1 MGKLDIAERTRLE
14 ERALFV
20 RLETLRLTRIAGAG
34 HYSATF
40 SAAELL
46 ATLYYHELRLDPSHP
61 QWPER
66 DRFVLSKGHAAI
78 GLYPILADLGF
89 FDSAELET
97 YTRLGSAFGDHPDMR
112 KVRGID
118 FSSGSL
124 GHGLSIGVGMAL
136 GGRVQSMDFRVY
148 VMVGDAEL
156 NEGQIW
162 EAAMSAGH
170 FKLDSLVCIVDRNQL
185 GIDGRTEDIMAVEP
199 IGDRFASFGWDVQRI
214 NGHSVDEIVDA
225 FDAAKQTSRRQPH
238 VIIADTIKGKGV
250 QRMELDVNWHV
261 GNLGPEDY
269 EAVYEE
275 LLAGVSK

>member
-1 MGKLDIAERTRLE
+1 
-14 ERALFV
+14 
-20 RLETLRLTRIAGAG
+20 
-34 HYSATF
+34 
-40 SAAELL
+40 
-46 ATLYYHELRLDPSHP
+46 
-61 QWPER
+61 
-66 DRFVLSKGHAAI
+66 
-78 GLYPILADLGF
+78 
-89 FDSAELET
+89 
-97 YTRLGSAFGDHPDMR
+97 
-112 KVRGID
+112 
-118 FSSGSL
+118 
-124 GHGLSIGVGMAL
+124 
-136 GGRVQSMDFRVY
+136 
-148 VMVGDAEL
+148 
-156 NEGQIW
+156 
-162 EAAMSAGH
+162 MSAGH